1 MNKAPETYTELIEN
15 YLLQDAL
22 DCGIGVSDFYDMTI
36 TEITHIRDSFLRRRE
51 IKRKD
56 TADMAYRLSLLI
68 TNGIACLISKDN
80 TPIQFL
86 ELFSDL
92 FEEESKVNEENK
104 IKAQMEINKQ
114 HMKEFANRVNLQ
126 RAGGE
131 DK

>member
-1 MNKAPETYTELIEN
+1 
-15 YLLQDAL
+15 
-22 DCGIGVSDFYDMTI
+22 MTI
-36 TEITHIRDSFLRRRE
+36 SEITNCRDSFLRRRE

-68 TNGIACLISKDN
+68 TNGIACLVSKDN

-92 FEEESKVNEENK
+92 FKEESEINEENK
-104 IKAQMEINKQ
+104 INVQMEINKQ
-114 HMKEFANRVNLQ
+114 HMKEFAQRVNRERLQ
-126 RAGGE
+126 TGGE

>member
-1 MNKAPETYTELIEN
+1 
-15 YLLQDAL
+15 
-22 DCGIGVSDFYDMTI
+22 MTI
-36 TEITHIRDSFLRRRE
+36 TEITAIRDSFLRRRE

-68 TNGIACLISKDN
+68 TNGIACLVSKDN

-104 IKAQMEINKQ
+104 INVQMEINKQ
-114 HMKEFANRVNLQ
+114 HMKEFANRVNSQ
-126 RAGGE
+126 RTGGE
-131 DK
+131 NK